1 MGTILLASI
10 IVILIA
16 FGVFAFFRRRGR
28 TRTGVFAGLGTIALF
43 WLSSELWVYAS
54 CLACRRRNPLCW
66 CEWTPVEMIFFT
78 FAALADVIIFL
89 VTLAIVAL
97 VRRYVIRRQQG
108 RVSG

>member
-1 MGTILLASI
+1 MSTILLASI
-10 IVILIA
+10 VAILIA
-16 FGVFAFFRRRGR
+16 FGVFAFFQRRGR
-28 TRTGVFAGLGTIALF
+28 TRTGVLAGLGIIALF

-66 CEWTPVEMIFFT
+66 CEWTPVGMIFFT

-97 VRRYVIRRQQG
+97 LRRYVIRRQQE
-108 RVSG
+108 